1 MKDVSANY
9 MHYKKALKVLSYIYE
24 KKIFKMFSTIK

>member
-9 MHYKKALKVLSYIYE
+9 MHYKKALKVLSYI
-24 KKIFKMFSTIK
+24 KKDFENVQYN